1 MPISPNQLAQNI
13 LAQNKLFGMCKHATK
28 EAPEGPLRQTAELI
42 DQTIGHKNDHC
53 ITFNDVRTA
62 LKADK
67 ETFSNK
73 LLEQHGL
80 TRSEFQQ
87 AILTLDRNLQ
97 QQRALSEKPFCTSLF
112 IESIIDP
119 QTQAAAAAISE
130 TFGRS
135 KNDLN
140 LTELNKAKEALAA
153 GTLPP
158 GANTSAITEKHVKK
172 IDWFMQTGQGNLV
185 VHPNVTI
192 NGVEFSEAYPLP
204 GNPDDESLIDD
215 YNERFKETGYDL
227 IYFKDNNEQ
236 LYVLLTIDKPVL
248 VKPNMRVQ
256 MGKTGRYQDSGEVL
270 AIRSTN
276 NSLHK
281 ATIGFWADTV
291 NATVETLRAS
301 FGRDF
306 VSTYKNAAKLGRN
319 QRANRRGV
327 SRELLMLTGVGA
339 SLGVGTLFDPHTMHV
354 ALGAA
359 GAVTVC
365 NVADVV
371 TKHLNLDRRPVYHAM
386 GIAVNRDKRIY

>member
-1 MPISPNQLAQNI
+1 MPIAPNQLAQNI
-13 LAQNKLFGMCKHATK
+13 LAQNKLFGMCKHSTK
-28 EAPEGPLRQTAELI
+28 EAPEGPLRQAAELI
-42 DQTIGHKNDHC
+42 DKTIGHKNDRC

-62 LKADK
+62 LKADR
-67 ETFSNK
+67 ETFSSK
-73 LLEQHGL
+73 MLEQHGL
-80 TRSEFQQ
+80 SRSEFHQ
-87 AILTLDRNLQ
+87 AVLTLDRNLQ
-97 QQRALSEKPFCTSLF
+97 QQRALSGKPFCTSLF

-119 QTQAAAAAISE
+119 ETQAAATAISKA
-130 TFGRS
+130 FGRS
-135 KNDLN
+135 KGDLN
-140 LTELNKAKEALAA
+140 LTELNKAKAALAA
-153 GTLPP
+153 GTLPA
-158 GANTSAITEKHVKK
+158 GADASIITEKHLKK

-185 VHPNVTI
+185 VHPSVTI

-204 GNPDDESLIDD
+204 GNPDDTSLIED

-227 IYFKDNNEQ
+227 VYFKDNNEQ

-248 VKPNMRVQ
+248 VKPKMRVQ
-256 MGKTGRYQDSGEVL
+256 MGKTGHYQDSGEVL
-270 AIRSTN
+270 AVRSTN

-281 ATIGFWADTV
+281 ATVGFWADTI

-306 VSTYKNAAKLGRN
+306 VTAYQNVEKIRKNHKS
-319 QRANRRGV
+319 NRQGV
-327 SRELLMLTGVGA
+327 SKELLMLTGVGA
-339 SLGVGTLFDPHTMHV
+339 SLGVGTLFDPHTIHV

-371 TKHLNLDRRPVYHAM
+371 TKHMNLDRRPVYHAM